1 MADNYGIGAFNT
13 FDFISN
19 KTCYKACGY
28 TDDDMSRPIIGIAN
42 SYNEMVSGHVNLR
55 QLAEQ
60 VKYGIYRAGGTPVE
74 FGVIAC
80 CDGVTDNH
88 EMCIRDSSCPRR
100 GSRPGSPQRP

>member
-42 SYNEMVSGHVNLR
+42 SYN
-55 QLAEQ
+55 
-60 VKYGIYRAGGTPVE
+60 
-74 FGVIAC
+74 
-80 CDGVTDNH
+80 
-88 EMCIRDSSCPRR
+88 
-100 GSRPGSPQRP
+100 

>member
-42 SYNEMVSGHVNLR
+42 SYNCLLYTSFPFWRRGPLRFLNGRHPAPLCR
-55 QLAEQ
+55 QL
-60 VKYGIYRAGGTPVE
+60 KR
-74 FGVIAC
+74 
-80 CDGVTDNH
+80 
-88 EMCIRDSSCPRR
+88 
-100 GSRPGSPQRP
+100 

>member
-42 SYNEMVSGHVNLR
+42 SYNEMVSGHVNLS
-55 QLAEQ
+55 QLASSTRPSSRCA
-60 VKYGIYRAGGTPVE
+60 RAWISTASAMFSRE
-74 FGVIAC
+74 
-80 CDGVTDNH
+80 
-88 EMCIRDSSCPRR
+88 
-100 GSRPGSPQRP
+100 GST